1 MNTCPVCASA
11 CSTTGCEKCGYGPET
26 IDGFVAYAPSLARC
40 SPGFDPEHFKF
51 LARLE
56 SGNFWFKAR
65 NELILWAIRKQRVK
79 LDDYLE
85 IGCGTGFVL
94 SAIAGA
100 NPHARVSG
108 SEIFVDGLAI
118 AAQRVPAAR
127 FFQMDAQNIPFTASF
142 DAIGAYD
149 VIEHIEDDARV
160 LAQMNKA
167 LRPSGTVML
176 TVPQHRWLWS
186 KQDDVAHHVRRYA
199 PGELEAKLAA
209 AGFEVRFSSSFVALL
224 MPAMML
230 SRLSIGRKASAAD
243 DDIFAEFR
251 IPGWLNACLLATMRV
266 ERWLIGAG
274 IRFPFGGSRLVIA
287 TKA

>member
-1 MNTCPVCASA
+1 MNTCPECSSA
-11 CSTTGCEKCGYGPET
+11 CGDAGCGNCGYRPET
-26 IDGFVAYAPSLARC
+26 IDGFVAYAPTLARC

-51 LARLE
+51 LAQLE

-65 NELILWAIRKQRVK
+65 NELILWAIRRQKVK

-127 FFQMDAQNIPFTASF
+127 FFQMDAQSIPFTASF

-149 VIEHIEDDARV
+149 VVEHIEADERV
-160 LAQMNKA
+160 LAQIHQA
-167 LRPSGTVML
+167 LRPAGKVML

-199 PGELEAKLAA
+199 PGELERKLAA
-209 AGFEVRFSSSFVALL
+209 AGFRVDFSSSFVALL

-230 SRLSIGRKASAAD
+230 SRLSIGRKASED
-243 DDIFAEFR
+243 DDVFAEFR
-251 IPGWLNACLLATMRV
+251 IPGWLNRCLLAAMRV

-274 IRFPFGGSRLVIA
+274 LRFPFGGSRLVVA